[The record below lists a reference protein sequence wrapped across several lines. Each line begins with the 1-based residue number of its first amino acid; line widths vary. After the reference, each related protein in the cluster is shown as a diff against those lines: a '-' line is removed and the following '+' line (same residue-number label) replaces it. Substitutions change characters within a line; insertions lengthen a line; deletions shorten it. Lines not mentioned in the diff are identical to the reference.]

1 MPAHTTHSIE
11 QCIENCLRCHRI
23 CLETAARHLQG
34 EAQIDPAHLR
44 LLLDCAEI
52 CQTSANFM
60 IRGSDLHG
68 ETCGACAAICERCA
82 DECDRHG
89 DDPHMAACAEICR
102 RCAETCRE
110 MATAT
115 SRPR

>member
-1 MPAHTTHSIE
+1 MTSPTTHSIE
-11 QCIENCLRCHRI
+11 QCIENCVRCHRL
-23 CLETAARHLQG
+23 CLETAARHFRG
-34 EAQIDPAHLR
+34 EAQIEAPHLR

-52 CQTSANFM
+52 CRTSADFM

-89 DDPHMAACAEICR
+89 EDPHMAACAEICR
-102 RCAETCRE
+102 RCSETCRE
-110 MATAT
+110 MAEAT
-115 SRPR
+115 SRQR

>member
-1 MPAHTTHSIE
+1 MAHTTHSIE
-11 QCIENCLRCHRI
+11 QCIENCLRCHRL
-23 CLETAARHLQG
+23 CLETAGRHLRG
-34 EAQIDPAHLR
+34 ESRIDGANLR

-68 ETCGACAAICERCA
+68 ETGGACAAVCDRCA

-89 DDPHMAACAEICR
+89 EDPHMAACAEICR
-102 RCAETCRE
+102 RCAESCQE

-115 SRPR
+115 SPQQ